1 MLIYHQIYS
10 SRGLA
15 RPFRCRIWANICGAA
30 IVRQKIL
37 PPAHPGPHMAARL
50 PDMDSLLQNWTSLQ
64 SYAMMRRISSLYA
77 PLTDMYNGE
86 RHDMEKME
94 TDKLQRY
101 LRTRFGNQN
110 ITLKSRNETSDD
122 SVEFLIDDE
131 TLGIVYR
138 DEEDGD
144 VCYHVQL
151 TVLSEDLDG

>member
-1 MLIYHQIYS
+1 
-10 SRGLA
+10 
-15 RPFRCRIWANICGAA
+15 
-30 IVRQKIL
+30 
-37 PPAHPGPHMAARL
+37 
-50 PDMDSLLQNWTSLQ
+50 
-64 SYAMMRRISSLYA
+64 MMRRISSLYA
-77 PLTDMYNGE
+77 PLTDMYNGK

-101 LRTRFGNQN
+101 LRTRFDNQN